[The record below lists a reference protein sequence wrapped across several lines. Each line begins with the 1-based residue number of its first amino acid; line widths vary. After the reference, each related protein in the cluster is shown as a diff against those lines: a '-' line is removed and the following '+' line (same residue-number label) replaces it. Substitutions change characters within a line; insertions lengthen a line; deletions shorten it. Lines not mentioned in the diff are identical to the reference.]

1 MKNKMKNKSYLLF
14 PLVISG
20 LLALSILISVL
31 GVDQD
36 KRSNVKNAQEVS
48 KEATKEEADLTF
60 VKSIITSSLKDEKKQ
75 TDSKVDKGSKIS
87 SDKEISSAAED
98 TWGLEKTAE
107 SEVTAELGDMT
118 IVKQMRQ
125 QNTNQN
131 TKQKKNQEKDQEKN
145 QKQKQNK
152 KKKQKKEVKSYET
165 VNPTDQ

>member
-20 LLALSILISVL
+20 LLALSILISIL
-31 GVDQD
+31 GVGQD
-36 KRSNVKNAQEVS
+36 KRIDEKGAQETT
-48 KEATKEEADLTF
+48 KETAKEEADLTF

-75 TDSKVDKGSKIS
+75 TDSKADTDPKIS
-87 SDKEISSAAED
+87 SDKEISSAAEN

-107 SEVTAELGDMT
+107 SEVAAELGDMT
-118 IVKQMRQ
+118 IVKQM
-125 QNTNQN
+125 
-131 TKQKKNQEKDQEKN
+131 KQ
-145 QKQKQNK
+145 QNK

>member
-1 MKNKMKNKSYLLF
+1 MKTKRYLMF
-14 PLVISG
+14 PFVISG
-20 LLALSILISVL
+20 LLALSILISIL
-31 GVDQD
+31 GVGQE
-36 KRSNVKNAQEVS
+36 KRNDGKGAQETT
-48 KEATKEEADLTF
+48 KEATKEETDLTF

-75 TDSKVDKGSKIS
+75 TDSKADTDPKIC
-87 SDKEISSAAED
+87 SDKEISSAAEN

-107 SEVTAELGDMT
+107 SDVAAELGDMT
-118 IVKQMRQ
+118 IVKQMKQ

-131 TKQKKNQEKDQEKN
+131 TKQKKNQEKN

>member
-1 MKNKMKNKSYLLF
+1 MKTKRYLLF

-60 VKSIITSSLKDEKKQ
+60 VKNIITASLKNEKTQ

-87 SDKEISSAAED
+87 SDKEISSAAEN
-98 TWGLEKTAE
+98 TWGLEKAAE
-107 SEVTAELGDMT
+107 SEVAAKLGDMT
-118 IVKQMRQ
+118 IVKQMKQ

-131 TKQKKNQEKDQEKN
+131 TKQKKNQEKNQKKN

>member
-1 MKNKMKNKSYLLF
+1 MKNKNKRYLMF

-20 LLALSILISVL
+20 FLALSILISVL

-36 KRSNVKNAQEVS
+36 KRRDEKGAQEAT
-48 KEATKEEADLTF
+48 KETAKEEADLTF

-75 TDSKVDKGSKIS
+75 TDSKADTDPKIS
-87 SDKEISSAAED
+87 SDKEISSAAEN
-98 TWGLEKTAE
+98 TWGLEKTEE
-107 SEVTAELGDMT
+107 SEVAAELGDLT
-118 IVKQMRQ
+118 IVKQMKQ

-131 TKQKKNQEKDQEKN
+131 TKQKKNQEKN

-152 KKKQKKEVKSYET
+152 KKKQKKEVKSYEI